1 MNVNLTV
8 AHTGTGSFRAWV
20 PGGVP
25 GKPFVNVIR
34 KSNKSLNY
42 KLSTTMKTKRLV
54 ILFMLAAMLPGSH
67 VFGQLQGFEII
78 NEPVDIRDD
87 FFDFKNTYYIAS
99 ELTDFDPAS
108 ASGKIVY
115 NRYEYSTRMAF
126 NNMLGALHPVEQNEF
141 PANEYEASPV
151 LPFSIEFITGKTIR
165 IKAKSGFDRY
175 DDEESLMLAD
185 GFVEPSD
192 PWAYSKGD
200 GVHIYSGSHGRV
212 EIVESPFQVLI
223 YDGDGTL
230 LTSTNTMQEN
240 SGTFTPALPFSYVR
254 RASDYSRSFNA
265 AFNLQPDEKIFGLGE
280 SFGTFNKRGSRVVLF
295 TDDANGT
302 QNETMYKPVPFFM
315 SSRGYGIFMHTSTP
329 ITCDF
334 GEYISSV
341 SSLMI
346 GDEELDLFVS
356 LGDPK
361 DILDEYT
368 ELTGKS
374 PVPPLWSFGF
384 WMSRITYFSEEEG
397 RAVVNLL
404 RKHKIPS
411 DVLHFDT
418 GWFGVDWQCDYTFA
432 ADRFD
437 DPEKMMRDFTE
448 QGIRTCLWQ
457 LPYFVPKNK
466 LFDEI
471 ISKDLYVKND
481 KGNLP
486 REDAV
491 LDFTNPETVEWY
503 QGKIRGLL
511 DQGVSVIKVDFGEA
525 APFDGIYSN
534 GRTGFYEHN
543 LYPLRYNKAVS
554 DITKEVTGDRIIW
567 ARSTWAGSQRYP
579 MHWGG
584 DPANTYSAMSATLR
598 AGLSIGLTGFS
609 FWSHDI
615 GGFVSKTPENVYR
628 HWTPFGMLTSHVR
641 SHGAPPTEPWEY
653 GEDFM
658 DAFRRAANMRYELMP
673 YIYAQAHDCS
683 AKGLPMLRA
692 LFIEFP
698 DDPGSWLIDN
708 QYMFGSDMLVA
719 PLFNDE
725 MDRDVYLPGGNWI
738 DYQTGER
745 YAGGWHHITAG
756 EIPVIALVREGSVI
770 PHIKLAQSTAF
781 MDWSKIDL
789 KVYGD
794 LNGTAEGKVVIP
806 GATLE
811 TLTLKRDGKSYSLK
825 ENPFAGQVKFRIL

>member
-1 MNVNLTV
+1 
-8 AHTGTGSFRAWV
+8 
-20 PGGVP
+20 
-25 GKPFVNVIR
+25 
-34 KSNKSLNY
+34 
-42 KLSTTMKTKRLV
+42 MKTRK
-54 ILFMLAAMLPGSH
+54 LFMLIVLTALLPGSQL
-67 VFGQLQGFEII
+67 FGQLQGFGLV
-78 NEPVDIRDD
+78 NEPVDIRND
-87 FFDFKNTYYIAS
+87 FFDFRNTYYIAS
-99 ELTDFDPAS
+99 ELTGFDPVT

-115 NRYEYSTRMAF
+115 RRYEYSTRMAF
-126 NNMLGALHPVEQNEF
+126 NNMLGALRPVEQNEF

-151 LPFSIEFITGKTIR
+151 LPFAIEFISDRTIR

-175 DDEESLMLAD
+175 DDEESLMLAN
-185 GFVEPSD
+185 GFVEAGE
-192 PWAYSKGD
+192 PWTYSMVD
-200 GVHIYSGSHGRV
+200 GVHVYSGGHGRV
-212 EIVESPFQVLI
+212 EISESPFQVLI

-230 LTSTNTMQEN
+230 VTSTNTMQEN
-240 SGTFTPALPFSYVR
+240 SGTYTPTLPFSYVR

-280 SFGTFNKRGSRVVLF
+280 SFGTFNKRGARVVLF

-315 SSRGYGIFMHTSTP
+315 SSRGYGMFMHTSTP

-334 GEYISSV
+334 GDYISSV
-341 SSLMI
+341 ASLMI
-346 GDEELDLFVS
+346 GDEELDLFVF
-356 LGDPK
+356 LGEPK

-368 ELTGKS
+368 GLTGKS

-384 WMSRITYFSEEEG
+384 WMSRITYFSEAEG
-397 RAVVNLL
+397 RSVVNLL
-404 RKHKIPS
+404 RKHKIPT

-437 DPEKMMRDFTE
+437 DPEKMMADFRK

-471 ISKDLYVKND
+471 IEKDLYVKND

-491 LDFTNPETVEWY
+491 LDFTNPEAVDWY
-503 QGKIRGLL
+503 QGKIKGLL

-554 DITKEVTGDRIIW
+554 DITEEVTGDRIIW

-615 GGFVSKTPENVYR
+615 GGFVNKTPENVYR

-658 DAFRRAANMRYELMP
+658 NAFRKAANMRYELMP

-692 LFIEFP
+692 LFVEFP
-698 DDPGSWLIDN
+698 GDPGSWLIDN

-745 YAGGWHHITAG
+745 YSGGWHHIAAG

-789 KVYGD
+789 VVYGD
-794 LNGTAEGKVVIP
+794 VDGTAKGKVVIP
-806 GATLE
+806 GEDLETVTLTRAGNSYTLE
-811 TLTLKRDGKSYSLK
+811 
-825 ENPFAGQVKFRIL
+825 EVPFGGQVKFRVR

>member
-1 MNVNLTV
+1 MKLTPRYYAILLILMFSVGTMN
-8 AHTGTGSFRAWV
+8 
-20 PGGVP
+20 
-25 GKPFVNVIR
+25 
-34 KSNKSLNY
+34 
-42 KLSTTMKTKRLV
+42 
-54 ILFMLAAMLPGSH
+54 
-67 VFGQLQGFEII
+67 GQLQGFGLV
-78 NEPVDIRDD
+78 NEPVDISGD
-87 FFDFKNTYYIAS
+87 FFDFKNTYYIADR
-99 ELTDFDPAS
+99 LVDFDPQTAT
-108 ASGKIVY
+108 GKIEY
-115 NRYEYSTRMAF
+115 KRYEYSTRMAF
-126 NNMLGALHPVEQNEF
+126 NNMLGALNPVEQNEF
-141 PANEYEASPV
+141 PSNEYEASPV
-151 LPFSIEFITGKTIR
+151 LPFAIEFISDRTIR
-165 IKAKSGFDRY
+165 IKAKSGFDRV
-175 DDEESLMLAD
+175 DDEESLMLVN
-185 GFVEPSD
+185 GFVEAEE
-192 PWAYSKGD
+192 PWDYTRSGEK
-200 GVHIYSGSHGRV
+200 HIYSGAAGRV
-212 EIVESPFQVLI
+212 EIIASPFQLQVF
-223 YDGDGTL
+223 DGDGRL
-230 LTSTNTMQEN
+230 VTSTNTLQQN
-240 SGTFTPALPFSYVR
+240 RGTYTPVLPFSYVR
-254 RASDYSRSFNA
+254 RAEDYSRSFNA
-265 AFNLQPDEKIFGLGE
+265 AFNLQPDEKIYGLGE
-280 SFGTFNKRGSRVVLF
+280 SFGQFNKRGAKVVLF
-295 TDDANGT
+295 TDDGNGT

-315 SSRGYGIFMHTSTP
+315 SSRGYGVFMHTSTP

-334 GEYISSV
+334 GQYFSGV

-346 GDEELDLFVS
+346 GDEELDLFLF
-356 LGDPK
+356 LGEPK

-368 ELTGKS
+368 TLTGKS

-397 RAVVNLL
+397 RSVVNLL

-418 GWFGVDWQCDYTFA
+418 GWFGVDWQCDYVFA
-432 ADRFD
+432 PDRFD
-437 DPEKMMRDFTE
+437 DPARMMSDFKD

-457 LPYFVPKNK
+457 LPYFVPKNR
-466 LFDEI
+466 LFNEI
-471 ISKDLYVKND
+471 IEKDLYVKND

-503 QGKIRGLL
+503 QGQIKGLL

-525 APFDGIYSN
+525 APFEGIYSN

-554 DITKEVTGDRIIW
+554 DITAEVTGDRIIW

-615 GGFVSKTPENVYR
+615 GGFVNPTPENVYR

-653 GEDFM
+653 GDDFM
-658 DAFRRAANMRYELMP
+658 NAFRDAANMRYELMP

-692 LFIEFP
+692 LFVEFP

-708 QYMFGSDMLVA
+708 QYMFGSDLLVA
-719 PLFNDE
+719 PLFGDE
-725 MDRDVYLPGGNWI
+725 TKRDVYLPEGKWI
-738 DYQTGER
+738 DYQTGEA
-745 YAGGWHHITAG
+745 YNGGWHQLEAG
-756 EIPVIALVREGSVI
+756 DIPVILLVKNGSVI

-781 MDWSKIDL
+781 MDWSKLDL
-789 KVYGD
+789 QVF
-794 LNGTAEGKVVIP
+794 GTVDGRAEGKIVIP
-806 GATLE
+806 GESLRSVTVVQE
-811 TLTLKRDGKSYSLK
+811 GKSLK
-825 ENPFAGQVKFRIL
+825 VAENPFEGKVRLKIK

>member
-1 MNVNLTV
+1 
-8 AHTGTGSFRAWV
+8 
-20 PGGVP
+20 
-25 GKPFVNVIR
+25 
-34 KSNKSLNY
+34 
-42 KLSTTMKTKRLV
+42 MKTRKPTVYFVLMQL
-54 ILFMLAAMLPGSH
+54 LFASVAS
-67 VFGQLQGFEII
+67 GQLQGFEIV
-78 NEPVDIRDD
+78 NEPVDISDD
-87 FFDFKNTYYIAS
+87 FYDFTNTYYIAS
-99 ELTDFDPAS
+99 ELRDFDPAT
-108 ASGKIVY
+108 ARGNIVY
-115 NRYEYSTRMAF
+115 HRYEYSTRMAF
-126 NNMLGALHPVEQNEF
+126 NNMLGALSPVEQNEF
-141 PANEYEASPV
+141 PANEYEDSPV
-151 LPFSIEFITGKTIR
+151 LPFYLEFISDKTIR
-165 IKAKSGFDRY
+165 IRAKSGFDRY
-175 DDEESLMLAD
+175 DDEESLMLAN
-185 GFVEPSD
+185 GFAQAKA
-192 PWAYSKGD
+192 PWNYSHSE
-200 GVHIYSGSHGRV
+200 GVHIYSGGHGRV

-223 YDGDGTL
+223 YDGNGRL
-230 LTSTNTMQEN
+230 LTSTNTLREN
-240 SGTFTPALPFSYVR
+240 SGSFTPTLPFSYVR

-280 SFGTFNKRGSRVVLF
+280 SFGTFNKRGSKVVLF

-315 SSRGYGIFMHTSTP
+315 SSRGYGVFMHTSTP

-334 GEYISSV
+334 GKYISSV
-341 SSLMI
+341 SALMI
-346 GDEELDLFVS
+346 GDEELDLFIF
-356 LGDPK
+356 LGEPK

-397 RAVVNLL
+397 RTVVNLL

-437 DPEKMMRDFTE
+437 DPGKMMSDFRE
-448 QGIRTCLWQ
+448 QGIRTSLWQ
-457 LPYFVPKNK
+457 LPYFVPRNK
-466 LFDEI
+466 LFGEI
-471 ISKDLYVKND
+471 IENDLYVKND

-486 REDAV
+486 REDAI
-491 LDFTNPETVEWY
+491 LDFTNPEAVEWY

-525 APFDGIYSN
+525 APYHGIYAN

-554 DITKEVTGDRIIW
+554 DITSEVTGERIIW

-579 MHWGG
+579 LHWGG

-658 DAFRRAANMRYELMP
+658 DAFREAANMRYELMP

-683 AKGLPMLRA
+683 ANGLPMLRA
-692 LFIEFP
+692 LFVEFP

-719 PLFNDE
+719 PLFSDE
-725 MDRDVYLPGGNWI
+725 KERDVYLPEGNWI
-738 DYQTGER
+738 DYQTGKK
-745 YAGGWHHITAG
+745 YAGGWHHVVAG
-756 EIPVIALVREGSVI
+756 EVPVIAMVREGSAI
-770 PHIKLAQSTAF
+770 PHIRLAQSTAF
-781 MDWSKIDL
+781 MDWSVIDL

-794 LNGTAEGKVVIP
+794 VDGIARGKVVIP
-806 GATLE
+806 GASLE
-811 TLTLKRDGKSYSLK
+811 TVTLTRDGKGYAL
-825 ENPFAGQVKFRIL
+825 EEIPFGGQVKFRIR